1 MGAMLGLGMLGGA
14 GGGISGSGL
23 PSLLGAFTS
32 AGLQSMKAGGE
43 AEAIRQRAGI
53 SERQA
58 GAYAMRA
65 EDAMRIAE
73 ARAGSLRRRAGSTRE
88 AAELGVQEAR
98 AAQIQGEAS
107 ANELR
112 KNLRQTL
119 SSQRAIYGASGI
131 DVGSGT
137 PVAVGE
143 ATKADVDF
151 DIETVLRNADIESAA
166 RRISVA
172 NLRADAAE
180 LDTEAVDELRTGIA
194 NRLSLLADAD
204 MARYTA
210 AGYRRSAKQVEKFGN
225 IGAGL
230 SLLEYAQKRSYIG

>member
-1 MGAMLGLGMLGGA
+1 MGEMIGLSMFGA
-14 GGGISGSGL
+14 V
-23 PSLLGAFTS
+23 AS
-32 AGLQSMKAGGE
+32 AGMQMLKGGE
-43 AEAIRQRAGI
+43 EAGAYRQRAAI
-53 SERQA
+53 SDMQS

-98 AAQIQGEAS
+98 AAEIQGQAA

-119 SSQRAIYGASGI
+119 SSQRAIYGASG
-131 DVGSGT
+131 V
-137 PVAVGE
+137 VVGE
-143 ATKADVDF
+143 IGTTPEVVAAGTKADVDE
-151 DIETVLRNADIESAA
+151 DIETLLRNADIESAT

-180 LDTEAVDELRTGIA
+180 LDIEAVDELRTGIA
-194 NRLSLLADAD
+194 NRLSLQADAD

-210 AGYRRSAKQVEKFGN
+210 AAYRKQAKKSQGFGFLN
-225 IGAGL
+225 AGL
-230 SLLEYAQKRSYIG
+230 SLLNFGQKRSYIG